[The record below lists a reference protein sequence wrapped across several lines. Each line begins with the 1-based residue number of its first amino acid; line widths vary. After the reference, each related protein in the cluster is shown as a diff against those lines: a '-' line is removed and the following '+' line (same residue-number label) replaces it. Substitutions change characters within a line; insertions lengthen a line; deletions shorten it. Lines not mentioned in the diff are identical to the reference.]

1 MPGPFCLYVASSE
14 ALANAMIEALSVS
27 AQPRAEIER
36 LDPSGP
42 WIEIKAEGPATWGVY
57 LRAWGDLSDE
67 TARLVLASLRA
78 CELGWVAGKL
88 STSAHNGPPGK
99 MLH

>member
-1 MPGPFCLYVASSE
+1 MV
-14 ALANAMIEALSVS
+14 EALSVTS
-27 AQPRAEIER
+27 QPRAEVEA

-42 WIEIKAEGPATWGVY
+42 WVAVRQDGPQSWGVY

-78 CELGWVAGKL
+78 CELGWTAALALGPPSFV
-88 STSAHNGPPGK
+88 SPPGK
-99 MLH
+99 RLH